1 MIPPGQNPYYLQSLY
16 ANSQSN
22 ALTLDEQYKRNPNQN
37 LILQQHPALQGSST
51 SSLTSSSSSSTSTSS
66 GVNASSTTSPTA
78 PSPSSSSAPSSSSM
92 TANALH
98 PMLAAQYAM
107 GYPPQYPS
115 MMTPSQHPMFSMNPS
130 YYQTQASHPFQSQPL
145 PGYPNPTANP
155 YIQAMMMQGNHGPL
169 AGQTSGA
176 STGQSSISSATP
188 SQSQSQSQTHLPSEP
203 ALLSSSSSSPASSSS
218 SAPQTSTST
227 PTTPSP
233 LTHVVAQHIKHPN
246 AVEVQ
251 PTSATQ
257 GALYP
262 IKRRIHKR
270 VICFDSRF
278 RDNYLETSSSDFIYT
293 LPYPIKNVISMRLN
307 SLELPN
313 SWYSYSAAKKTN
325 TFQIIDASNVSR
337 YITYPDGNYQ
347 AMDFETASR
356 TIINDAFGNG
366 QFELS
371 VSLTSGRTVIRD
383 LSGQPFQLKF
393 NTGDVNSDIRKNL
406 GWYMGYRK
414 ASYSGESSY
423 ESEGIYNAGGNDY
436 IYLVLND
443 FNHSEAP
450 SVVAMLDNTILDDN
464 ILAKIPISNDK
475 FQILF
480 DNPGTG
486 VTKQREYMGSVTLS
500 RIHIKILN
508 EFGDRIDFNKMDY
521 SFSLELEIAFE

>member
-1 MIPPGQNPYYLQSLY
+1 
-16 ANSQSN
+16 
-22 ALTLDEQYKRNPNQN
+22 
-37 LILQQHPALQGSST
+37 
-51 SSLTSSSSSSTSTSS
+51 
-66 GVNASSTTSPTA
+66 
-78 PSPSSSSAPSSSSM
+78 
-92 TANALH
+92 
-98 PMLAAQYAM
+98 
-107 GYPPQYPS
+107 
-115 MMTPSQHPMFSMNPS
+115 
-130 YYQTQASHPFQSQPL
+130 
-145 PGYPNPTANP
+145 
-155 YIQAMMMQGNHGPL
+155 
-169 AGQTSGA
+169 
-176 STGQSSISSATP
+176 
-188 SQSQSQSQTHLPSEP
+188 
-203 ALLSSSSSSPASSSS
+203 
-218 SAPQTSTST
+218 
-227 PTTPSP
+227 
-233 LTHVVAQHIKHPN
+233 
-246 AVEVQ
+246 
-251 PTSATQ
+251 
-257 GALYP
+257 
-262 IKRRIHKR
+262 
-270 VICFDSRF
+270 
-278 RDNYLETSSSDFIYT
+278 
-293 LPYPIKNVISMRLN
+293 MRLN

-521 SFSLELEIAFE
+521 SFSLELELAFE